1 MSAHPG
7 EKVDAYL
14 GNRNLGEPVNRFA
27 IGDLG
32 FQTHCLS
39 RVRRE
44 SHARFYGGR
53 ELATA
58 SGYPPNYRIGLRH
71 ERVCPYNSLA
81 PSKGYKIK
89 RRNSI
94 HALHS
99 KLVDLSLTT
108 AAVLVKE

>member
-1 MSAHPG
+1 MGLEEAVMSAHPG
-7 EKVDAYL
+7 EKVDACL

-58 SGYPPNYRIGLRH
+58 SGYPPM
-71 ERVCPYNSLA
+71 
-81 PSKGYKIK
+81 
-89 RRNSI
+89 
-94 HALHS
+94 
-99 KLVDLSLTT
+99 
-108 AAVLVKE
+108 

>member
-1 MSAHPG
+1 MGLEEAVMSAHPG
-7 EKVDAYL
+7 EKVDACL

-58 SGYPPNYRIGLRH
+58 SGYPPSYVTTCLDAFGLFALRIFECGR
-71 ERVCPYNSLA
+71 SA
-81 PSKGYKIK
+81 GYE
-89 RRNSI
+89 SD
-94 HALHS
+94 S
-99 KLVDLSLTT
+99 
-108 AAVLVKE
+108 

>member
-1 MSAHPG
+1 MSAYPG
-7 EKVDAYL
+7 EKVDACL

-58 SGYPPNYRIGLRH
+58 SGYPTSYVVWESEAGDCFRRPGDGRGD
-71 ERVCPYNSLA
+71 S
-81 PSKGYKIK
+81 PSYPI
-89 RRNSI
+89 S
-94 HALHS
+94 
-99 KLVDLSLTT
+99 
-108 AAVLVKE
+108 